1 MLGIGGSTD
10 MSLGLVLTTEAATK
24 GSDFAAWVLGEA
36 FFEGTS
42 GLSKDPARARYW
54 LKKLVDGKCEYKH
67 LNDAE
72 KANAAKWLGELDD

>member
-54 LKKLVDGKCEYKH
+54 LKKVVEGKCEVKH
-67 LNDAE
+67 VQAE
-72 KANAAKWLGELDD
+72 PISNAAGMLAAE